1 MKAIQLTA
9 DMVMREQL
17 RSVDRN
23 DNILTIYLSIEPK
36 FGKTISATTRSKF
49 GVFCYQIEKS
59 RHRAAWAKIKD
70 MANDNLMD
78 EIKGQLNAILPVFKK
93 HRAEAATPITR
104 EAIQETGSDGTTTYV
119 YRDAGQAAFD
129 AARERT
135 GHTPVHVAQPNSQ
148 EAALDTLI
156 TKYPVEEIDALLK
169 HLLDLDVTTPLKT
182 VAI

>member
-1 MKAIQLTA
+1 MKAIQVTA
-9 DMVMREQL
+9 DIIMREQL
-17 RSVDRN
+17 RSVDRG
-23 DNILTIYLSIEPK
+23 DNIITLYLSIEPK
-36 FGKTISATTRSKF
+36 FGKTVSATTRTKF
-49 GVFCYQIEKS
+49 GVFCYQLEKS
-59 RHRAAWAKIKD
+59 RHATAWAKIKD
-70 MANDNLMD
+70 MTNDNLID
-78 EIKGQLNAILPVFKK
+78 EIKAQLNSILPVLKK
-93 HRAEAATPITR
+93 HRAEAATPTTR

-156 TKYPVEEIDALLK
+156 TKYPVEEIDAMLT

>member
-1 MKAIQLTA
+1 MKAIELTTDIIA
-9 DMVMREQL
+9 REQL

-23 DNILTIYLSIEPK
+23 DNILTIHLSIEPK
-36 FGKTISATTRSKF
+36 FGKTVSAVTRSKF
-49 GVFCYQIEKS
+49 GVFCYQLEKS
-59 RHRAAWAKIKD
+59 RHATAWAKVKD
-70 MANDNLMD
+70 MANDSLMD
-78 EIKGQLNAILPVFKK
+78 AIKGQLNAILPVLKK
-93 HRAEAATPITR
+93 HRAEAATPTTR

-148 EAALDTLI
+148 EAALNTLVG
-156 TKYPVEEIDALLK
+156 KYPVEEIDALLT
-169 HLLDLDVTTPLKT
+169 HLLDMDVATPIKT